1 MRLVRGRAATPTADR
16 SATATILGRTAESRE
31 PALRVWTPHR
41 QVAFGRR
48 DANEEGYDA
57 AREAARVRGFTP
69 TERSVG
75 GRAVAYTGTTLAFA
89 HARPIDDLR
98 QGLSE
103 RYDDATTTVQQA
115 LAGLG
120 VDATAGEP
128 PNAFCPGSHSL
139 QADGK
144 IVGIAQRVRSG
155 AALVSGIVIVDDCA
169 AIRDV
174 LDPVYDALG
183 VTFDPHSTGS
193 VAGAGGP
200 AEPGAV
206 ARALEDAFIDD
217 ATPSVLSVGEF
228 VDAED

>member
-1 MRLVRGRAATPTADR
+1 MKLVRGRAATRAADR
-16 SATATILGRTAESRE
+16 AATAAMLDRTAENRQ
-31 PALRVWTPHR
+31 PALRVWTPHQ
-41 QVAFGRR
+41 QVTFGRR
-48 DANEEGYDA
+48 DANEDGY
-57 AREAARVRGFTP
+57 EAARAAARKRGFTP

-98 QGLSE
+98 QGLGD

-128 PNAFCPGSHSL
+128 PEAFCPGSYSL

-144 IVGIAQRVRSG
+144 LVGIAQRVRSG
-155 AALVSGIVIVDDCA
+155 AALVSGIVIVDDCT
-169 AIRDV
+169 AIGDV
-174 LDPVYDALG
+174 LDPVYDTLG
-183 VTFDPHSTGS
+183 VPFDPHSVGS
-193 VAGAGGP
+193 VASAGGP

-206 ARALEDAFIDD
+206 ARALENAFVGDE
-217 ATPSVLSVGEF
+217 TRTVLSVGEF
-228 VDAED
+228 VDVED